1 MSDHGVMDEAGPSPL
16 PGLGDFQRR
25 YPELCSG
32 LYSVV
37 PPALRPGKQ
46 TRPKWNFSDIRDMKR
61 SFGVLLAAVLVA
73 LIAAPG
79 QAQTDYV
86 KEIEKW
92 RGERETRL
100 KRETG
105 WLTVAGLF
113 WLKEGINTVGAGE
126 QFDVRLTDNFHHG
139 KFGEIDFK
147 NRAATLKVENGIEA
161 QSEGKKITGPVD
173 LVSDEKGKP
182 TEIRTATQTLT
193 LIKRE
198 ERFGIRL
205 RDSNSEARRNFK
217 GLHWFPADESYKVT
231 ARLEPWPEP
240 KEISIPNVLGGNFK
254 MKSPGVLKFTV
265 KGKECSLHPV
275 LEDDGTLFLIFGD
288 GSNQNETYKAGRF
301 LYAEKPVNGEVT
313 LDFNKA
319 ENPPCAFTPYA
330 TCPLPP
336 AENKLAVEIAAGEK
350 RYDH

>member
-1 MSDHGVMDEAGPSPL
+1 MSPMKK
-16 PGLGDFQRR
+16 Q
-25 YPELCSG
+25 LC
-32 LYSVV
+32 V
-37 PPALRPGKQ
+37 
-46 TRPKWNFSDIRDMKR
+46 F
-61 SFGVLLAAVLVA
+61 LAMVFASLVFA
-73 LIAAPG
+73 
-79 QAQTDYV
+79 QAQTDYA

-92 RGERETRL
+92 RGERETNL
-100 KRETG
+100 KKETG

-113 WLKEGINTVGAGE
+113 WLKEGTNTVGAGE
-126 QFDVRLTDNFHHG
+126 KFDVRLTDNFKKG
-139 KFGEIDFK
+139 KLGEIEFR
-147 NRAATLKVENGIEA
+147 NGAAVLKVEQGIEA
-161 QSEGKKITGPVD
+161 QSDGKNISAPVE

-182 TEIRTATQTLT
+182 TEIRTGTQTLY

-205 RDSNSEARRNFK
+205 KDSNSEARRNFK
-217 GLHWFPADESYKVT
+217 GLHWFPVDESYKVT

-240 KEISIPNVLGGNFK
+240 KELSVPNVMGGNFK
-254 MKSPGVLKFTV
+254 MKSPGLLKFTV
-265 KGKECSLHPV
+265 KGKESALQPV

-288 GSNQNETYKAGRF
+288 GSNQSETYKPGRF
-301 LYAEKPVNGEVT
+301 LYAEKPVNGEVV

-336 AENKLAVEIAAGEK
+336 AGNKLEAEIKAGEK